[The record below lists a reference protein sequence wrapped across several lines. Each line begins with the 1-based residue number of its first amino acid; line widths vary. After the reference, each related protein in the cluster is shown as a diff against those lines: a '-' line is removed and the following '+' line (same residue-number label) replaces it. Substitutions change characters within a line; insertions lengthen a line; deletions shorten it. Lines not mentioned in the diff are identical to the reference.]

1 MPHALTSHFQ
11 YYLSL
16 RYRFNT
22 KQAKNK
28 EKIYTNIC
36 IQTKYCIYIYIYI
49 FAHEACEKTYK

>member
-16 RYRFNT
+16 RYRFNI

-28 EKIYTNIC
+28 EKKFILTFVYKQSIA
-36 IQTKYCIYIYIYI
+36 YYI
-49 FAHEACEKTYK
+49 AHEACEKTYK

>member
-16 RYRFNT
+16 RYRFNI

-28 EKIYTNIC
+28 EKKFILTFVYKQSIA
-36 IQTKYCIYIYIYI
+36 YIYIYLCARGMRKNI
-49 FAHEACEKTYK
+49 